1 MDSGLEAENKD
12 PKELAKSMLKGGS
25 SIPEIIEATGLSR
38 PSVLGLKGVLAKAA
52 KRAASRGEESSGEA
66 LPEEA
71 EVLEGLLNDHGV
83 KRKKAI
89 ADLMAYRSWDDYSA
103 LQEYLELSGV
113 RVDRQRLILEAWS
126 QHRGTRIP
134 VGLIE
139 GLRRVDVHGSQ
150 QGGEYLTKP
159 DLDAYF
165 IKKEED
171 QRLARIEGTL
181 RSLVEG
187 NPEKKSD
194 EVKRLETK
202 FDSLEEYLR
211 STEKSNLER
220 RLSKVENMSTSDLQT
235 AIVETGKVFTRL
247 GDRAETIIMASQG
260 FVENNVPP
268 IQEPDVEAGQG
279 IREELKRHGLVTVIR
294 ERRTVE

>member
-1 MDSGLEAENKD
+1 MEAENKD
-12 PKELAKSMLKGGS
+12 PKQLAKSMLKGGS
-25 SIPEIIEATGLSR
+25 SIPEIIAATGLSR

-52 KRAASRGEESSGEA
+52 KRAASRGEGPSGES

-71 EVLEGLLNDHGV
+71 EVLEELLNDHGV
-83 KRKKAI
+83 RRKKAI

-126 QHRGTRIP
+126 QHRGTRVP

-165 IKKEED
+165 IKKEEG

-187 NPEKKSD
+187 NPKGQSNGEVTELRA
-194 EVKRLETK
+194 EVK
-202 FDSLEEYLR
+202 SLGEYLR
-211 STEKSNLER
+211 STEKSNLEN
-220 RLSKVENMSTSDLQT
+220 RLSAVENRSTSDLQT
-235 AIVETGKVFTRL
+235 AIVETGKMVSRL
-247 GDRAETIIMASQG
+247 GDRVETIAMASQG
-260 FVENNVPP
+260 FVESNVPLT
-268 IQEPDVEAGQG
+268 QEPDVEASQG
-279 IREELKRHGLVTVIR
+279 IKEALREHGLVTVIR
-294 ERRTVE
+294 EEKR